1 MLQFV
6 LSPTAVLAAILLLL
20 GFSLLIIRTFVGKP
34 YLLFRVR
41 DYTYKITTEH
51 LQNQKSTKHEKDK
64 T

>member
-6 LSPTAVLAAILLLL
+6 LSPTVVLAAIVLLL

-51 LQNQKSTKHEKDK
+51 LEPKEYK
-64 T
+64 TRKR